1 MSNDII
7 EIAIE
12 KYRAT
17 RPNTFICPNAAL
29 ADLSKSVLNGFGV
42 FNIER
47 KGYRVNEVISIYDDK
62 TDLPYKWQ
70 SYSELDKITHDAVVS
85 LYMDGNRVLSLDML
99 CRTITGKDNVS
110 TDHKQAV
117 KESLIK
123 LMGTIIQIKGTY
135 QGKEYT
141 PFTGNLIYAKIVTVN
156 INGQIIEDAIEI
168 LDRPVLYS
176 YSQSRNQVLS
186 YPVSLLSA
194 GGKSSTRATI
204 TKHVMLGRIERI
216 KNSRE
221 RIKNPKNRISDCITY
236 DAIYDAAKARTKIE
250 KQRVRNLI
258 HKQLDDLIQQEYI
271 IGYKI
276 KSENYSRYHS
286 IQILCKD
293 TPLEMIPDSPK
304 SDTIPPRS
312 DTLAPTKTAP
322 KQLTNKELQEMTK
335 TL

>member
-1 MSNDII
+1 MSSDIN
-7 EIAIE
+7 EFAIE
-12 KYRAT
+12 KHRAT
-17 RPNTFICPNAAL
+17 RPDTFICPNAAL

-110 TDHKQAV
+110 ADHKQAI

-186 YPVSLLSA
+186 YPVAMLSA
-194 GGKSSTRATI
+194 GGNSSTRTTI
-204 TKHVMLGRIERI
+204 IKHFLMRRIEQ
-216 KNSRE
+216 
-221 RIKNPKNRISDCITY
+221 IKNPKSLMSEYITY
-236 DAIYDAAKARTKIE
+236 KSIYDVCKATTKIE
-250 KQRVRNLI
+250 KQHVRKQV
-258 HKQLDDLIQQEYI
+258 HKLLDSLVQHGYI
-271 IGYKI
+271 TGYQI
-276 KSENYSRYHS
+276 KPEGHNRYHS
-286 IQILCKD
+286 IQILCKE
-293 TPLEMIPDSPK
+293 TPLETIPDSLK
-304 SDTIPPRS
+304 SDTLPP
-312 DTLAPTKTAP
+312 
-322 KQLTNKELQEMTK
+322 
-335 TL
+335 